1 MQSMV
6 RLLDGFAW
14 RRIGF
19 MCACLAAF
27 SFLPRPN
34 AWHNVGHARR
44 LEVVLRARPR

>member
-27 SFLPRPN
+27 SFFATPEC
-34 AWHNVGHARR
+34 VARR

>member
-27 SFLPRPN
+27 SFFATPECVAQTSDTRD
-34 AWHNVGHARR
+34 V
-44 LEVVLRARPR
+44 